1 MKRQQ
6 SGFTL
11 IELVLVIVILGIL
24 AAFALPRFTDLSTE
38 ARIAAINGLSGSV
51 RSGAALAHATQ
62 LAQGVASS
70 GSITVD
76 NITITLVGGYPNLAT
91 IDDMLLDTTGFTY
104 TAGTGVFQKDGTT
117 GACSVTYTASVTGA
131 FPSVVVASTGC

>member
-38 ARIAAINGLSGSV
+38 ARIAAVNGLAGSV

-62 LAQGVASS
+62 LAQGVAST

-76 NITITLVGGYPNLAT
+76 GITITLVGGYPNLAT
-91 IDDMLLDTTGFTY
+91 IDDMLLDITGFTY
-104 TAGTGVFQKDGTT
+104 APATGVFQKDGVT
-117 GACSVTYTASVTGA
+117 GGCSVSYAEAVSGA
-131 FPSVVVASTGC
+131 YPVITVDSTCS

>member
-38 ARIAAINGLSGSV
+38 ARIAAINGLAGSV

-62 LAQGVASS
+62 LAQGVAST
-70 GSITVD
+70 GDIIVD
-76 NITITLVGGYPNLAT
+76 NITITLVGGYPNFDT
-91 IDDMLLDTTGFTY
+91 IDDMLLDITGFTY
-104 TAGTGVFQKDGTT
+104 DGAGTFQKDGVT
-117 GACSVTYTASVTGA
+117 GACTVTYAEAVTGA

>member
-62 LAQGVASS
+62 LAQGVASN
-70 GSITVD
+70 GTITVD
-76 NITITLVGGYPNLAT
+76 NLTIQLSDGYPDLAT
-91 IDDMLLDTTGFTY
+91 IDDMLLDITGFTF
-104 TAGTGVFQKDGTT
+104 AGGVFTSQGTT
-117 GACSVTYTASVTGA
+117 NCSVTYAESSSGA
-131 FPSVVVASTGC
+131 FPIVTVTSSGC